1 MRIIVLPML
10 IAVSINLTACSSLS
24 GNVIPQKGPSMEQI
38 YDSMGES
45 SIQSKNNN
53 KADKSHLTKVHQ
65 EASDASTAQALPL
78 PGSVYTSAD
87 KSKFHKLP
95 NPELQLYISPH
106 VAGQDEVPIPGYF
119 TAFDAYERNYYALP
133 YENAR
138 G

>member
-1 MRIIVLPML
+1 MRIIVLLML

-38 YDSMGES
+38 YDSMGEPS
-45 SIQSKNNN
+45 VQLKNNN
-53 KADKSHLTKVHQ
+53 QTDKNHLTEMRQDASNTFTVRALPLSDNVYANADKS
-65 EASDASTAQALPL
+65 E
-78 PGSVYTSAD
+78 
-87 KSKFHKLP
+87 FHKLP
-95 NPELQLYISPH
+95 NPELQLYIYPH